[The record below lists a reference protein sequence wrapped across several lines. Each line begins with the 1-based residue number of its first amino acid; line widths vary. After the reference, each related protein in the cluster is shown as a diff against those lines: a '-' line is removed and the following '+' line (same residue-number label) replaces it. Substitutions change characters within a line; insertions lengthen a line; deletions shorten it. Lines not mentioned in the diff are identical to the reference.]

1 MWKIEKI
8 VSKGDYQYAVVKEH
22 PNKTKNN
29 YVLLHRVIVENHLGR
44 LLNSDEVV
52 HHINGDKR
60 DNRIENLQVMTNVEH
75 ALLHS
80 SEKTREVCK
89 LKCPECG
96 KIFYK
101 QKGQTHL
108 SKKGKSTFCSRSC
121 NGKFSRKIQIHGL
134 TVEME
139 TAITE
144 NVLEIRK
151 LRANQ
156 KQWDA

>member
-8 VSKGDYQYAVVKEH
+8 VSKGDYQF
-22 PNKTKNN
+22 
-29 YVLLHRVIVENHLGR
+29 VENHLGR

-52 HHINGDKR
+52 R
-60 DNRIENLQVMTNVEH
+60 
-75 ALLHS
+75 
-80 SEKTREVCK
+80 
-89 LKCPECG
+89 
-96 KIFYK
+96 
-101 QKGQTHL
+101 
-108 SKKGKSTFCSRSC
+108 
-121 NGKFSRKIQIHGL
+121 IHGL